1 MEDPLIIAK
10 QVIKSRFFLGTGKF
24 ASYSLMKDAIIASRA
39 HIVTVALRRVDAQ
52 SPRDNVLEYIPKDC
66 IIMANTSGA
75 RNADEAVRIARIARA
90 AGCGDW
96 IKIEVIPDN
105 KYLLPDNAETIR
117 ATQVLAKEG
126 FIVMPYMN
134 PDLADARRLCE
145 AGAASIMPLGAPIG
159 TNKGVCM
166 RELIK
171 ILVQEIS
178 LPIVVDAGI
187 GRPSHAAEAMELGA
201 AAVLVNTAVATAEDP
216 VLAARAFSLAV
227 EAGRIAYR
235 AGVASPKD
243 KAEASSP
250 LTGFLR

>member
-1 MEDPLIIAK
+1 MEDTLIIAGR
-10 QVIKSRFFLGTGKF
+10 VIKNRFFLGTGKF
-24 ASYSLMKDAIIASRA
+24 ASYPLMRDAIVISRA
-39 HIVTVALRRVDAQ
+39 HIITVALRRIDTQ
-52 SPRDNVLEYIPKDC
+52 SPQDNILEYIPKEC

-75 RNADEAVRIARIARA
+75 RNADEAIRIARVARA
-90 AGCGDW
+90 AGCGNW

-105 KYLLPDNAETIR
+105 KYLLPDNHQTIL
-117 ATQVLAKEG
+117 ATEALAKEG
-126 FIVMPYMN
+126 FIVMPYVN
-134 PDLADARRLCE
+134 PDLADARRLYD

-166 RELIK
+166 RELIR
-171 ILVQEIS
+171 ILVEEIN

-201 AAVLVNTAVATAEDP
+201 AAVLVNTAVATAQDP
-216 VLAARAFSLAV
+216 VLTAQAFSLAV

-235 AGVASPKD
+235 AGVALPKD